1 MLCATG
7 STWTWIRRWQSWE
20 GMCMPLFSS
29 DALKGTVE
37 RLNGRTV
44 ERSNGRSY
52 LNCIAVAPFDRLDS
66 AKEDEK
72 AFLELMEKAVVSGAK
87 PFIILNLLGLGN
99 VLDTFVGDETL
110 RGVSGGEKKR
120 VTISEALVTNAR
132 VLCMDEIS
140 TGLDAVSL
148 FSFSCRQLD

>member
-1 MLCATG
+1 MT
-7 STWTWIRRWQSWE
+7 
-20 GMCMPLFSS
+20 
-29 DALKGTVE
+29 
-37 RLNGRTV
+37 
-44 ERSNGRSY
+44 
-52 LNCIAVAPFDRLDS
+52 
-66 AKEDEK
+66 
-72 AFLELMEKAVVSGAK
+72 
-87 PFIILNLLGLGN
+87 NLLALEGCIDTIVGN
-99 VLDTFVGDETL
+99 DLV